1 MKRVGNLYDQI
12 CSMENILNAIHF
24 AAKHKKSRFNVQRV
38 LADPEWH
45 AARVRQLLLDKTFT
59 PCPAKIMTVR
69 DLPSGKVREIQIPRF
84 FPDQIVHWALMLQI
98 KPVLMR
104 GMYAHTCGSVP
115 GRGQAHGQRYLRRWL
130 DRDRKGTKYCLK
142 MDISKFYQN
151 VNHEILKALF
161 RRVLKDPEALWLI
174 DTIVDSGPSGL
185 PIGNCTSQWFAN
197 FFLQGLDH
205 FIKQQLRVKYYV
217 RYVDD
222 LVLLGPNKRKLHK
235 ARQDIALY
243 LSALQLTLKDDWQV
257 FPIKHRFIDFLGF
270 RFYRCHTTLRA
281 RNALRIRRRVARVAR
296 RKKISR
302 KDACAVISYLGI
314 VTNSDSAG
322 YRQKYIDSQ
331 VNIKR
336 LKEVIRNESRITDSA
351 QTGQSRAARSRS

>member
-98 KPVLMR
+98 NPVLMR

-115 GRGQAHGQRYLRRWL
+115 GRGQAHGQKYLRRWL
-130 DRDRKGTKYCLK
+130 NRDHKRTKYCLK

-151 VNHEILKALF
+151 VNHGILKGMF
-161 RRVLKDPEALWLI
+161 RRVIKDQEALWLI
-174 DTIVDSGPSGL
+174 DRIIDSGPSGL
-185 PIGNCTSQWFAN
+185 PIGNYTSQWFAN

-205 FIKQQLRVKYYV
+205 FIKQQLGVKYYI

-243 LSALQLTLKDDWQV
+243 LAALQLKLKGDWQV

-270 RFYRCHTTLRA
+270 RFYRSHTTLRA
-281 RNALRIRRRVARVAR
+281 RNALRIRRRVARAAR
-296 RKKISR
+296 RKRICR
-302 KDACAVISYLGI
+302 KDACAIISYLGI

-322 YRQKYIDSQ
+322 YRQKYIESV

-351 QTGQSRAARSRS
+351 REGQSRAARSRG

>member
-1 MKRVGNLYDQI
+1 MKRVGNLYEPI
-12 CSMENILNAIHF
+12 CSTENILNAIRC
-24 AAKHKKSRFNVQRV
+24 AAKHKASRYNVQRV
-38 LADPEWH
+38 LADPERY
-45 AARVRQLLLDKTFT
+45 AAMVRRQLLDKSFK
-59 PCPAKIMTVR
+59 PCPAKTMLVR
-69 DLPSGKVREIQIPRF
+69 DSPSGKVREIQIPRF
-84 FPDQIVHWALMLQI
+84 FPDQIIHWALMIQL

-151 VNHEILKALF
+151 VNHEILKAMF

-185 PIGNCTSQWFAN
+185 PIGNYTSQWFAN

-351 QTGQSRAARSRS
+351 REGQSRAARSRS